1 MHPHPGSR
9 SGVGSCE
16 GKEADPRDQ
25 AMLCAVWRE
34 KSVHGEREAGE
45 DTVRCNWRAELR
57 RGIALLTKTS
67 QLRVIFLMYS
77 RSPCPRTFAESAMP
91 RRILACQ
98 VGWHSIGGR
107 GWTLMP
113 RAPWRRSGSHGRMG
127 TIPGGNDI

>member
-1 MHPHPGSR
+1 MHPHPGAR

-34 KSVHGEREAGE
+34 KSVHRRERGRLE
-45 DTVRCNWRAELR
+45 DTLRCDWRAEVR

-98 VGWHSIGGR
+98 VGWRPRVDIHAERALAPFGV
-107 GWTLMP
+107 P
-113 RAPWRRSGSHGRMG
+113 RADGDDSRR
-127 TIPGGNDI
+127 

>member
-1 MHPHPGSR
+1 MLAPVKGR
-9 SGVGSCE
+9 RQIREIRG
-16 GKEADPRDQ
+16 
-25 AMLCAVWRE
+25 MLCAVWRE

-45 DTVRCNWRAELR
+45 DTLRCDWRAELR

-98 VGWHSIGGR
+98 VGWRPRVDIHAERALAPFGV
-107 GWTLMP
+107 P
-113 RAPWRRSGSHGRMG
+113 RADGDDSRR
-127 TIPGGNDI
+127 